1 MKISCIIPAYNES
14 GRISDVINVLIP
26 HKLID
31 DIIVVNDASTDNTE
45 EILEEITGITMISH
59 TKNLGKTQAV
69 VTGLSLA
76 KNDIVMLI
84 DADLIGLSD
93 KAITSLA
100 QPVLDNKADIT
111 ISLRKNALS
120 IYKILGIDF
129 VSGERVFRKKLLLE
143 NIEKLNNL
151 PGFGLEVF
159 INELVISKKLRLKI
173 ERWDDVISP
182 RKATKIG
189 FFLGSLGDAKMI
201 MQILSAVSLS
211 KCIYQIYRMRK
222 LSRN

>member
-14 GRISDVINVLIP
+14 ERISNVISVLIP
-26 HKLID
+26 HELID
-31 DIIVVNDASTDNTE
+31 DIIVVNDASTDSTE
-45 EILEEITGITMISH
+45 EILKEITGITTINH
-59 TKNLGKTQAV
+59 TKNFGKTQAV
-69 VTGLSLA
+69 ITGLSWA

-100 QPVLDNKADIT
+100 KPVLDNKADIT

-189 FFLGSLGDAKMI
+189 FLLGSLGDAKMI
-201 MQILSAVSLS
+201 MQILSTVSLS
-211 KCIYQIYRMRK
+211 KCMYQIYTMRK